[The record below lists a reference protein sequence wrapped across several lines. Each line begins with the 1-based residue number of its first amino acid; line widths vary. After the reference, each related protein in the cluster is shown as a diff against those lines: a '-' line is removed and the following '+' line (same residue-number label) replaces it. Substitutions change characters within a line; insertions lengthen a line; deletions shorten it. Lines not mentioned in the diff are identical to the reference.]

1 MATPVDWH
9 KGEDCMVLL
18 PVVEAE
24 DAKTLFPKGVTVH
37 QVPSGKVS

>member
-9 KGEDCMVLL
+9 KGEDCMVL